1 VGRVLE
7 LEGVVKRYGRGPTV
21 LDGVDLRVAAGEV
34 VQVAGA
40 NGAGKTTLLRVAV
53 GLTRPTRGR
62 VVRAGRA
69 GWAPAA
75 LQEPPRLSAR
85 ELLRALSVAPGE
97 IAMLAERLAFAPW
110 LDERLAHDSTG
121 TLHKVVLAQAL
132 AGRPALIALDEP
144 WSGLDDAAR
153 DALATLLREAGHAG
167 AAILLSQ
174 HGAGPLAPDRTL
186 EVRDGALRDAHPGQ
200 ASIEVRGS
208 AESVAALAADA
219 RARGL
224 EVRER

>member
-1 VGRVLE
+1 MLE

-53 GLTRPTRGR
+53 GLTRATRGR
-62 VVRAGRA
+62 VARAGRA

-85 ELLRALSVAPGE
+85 ELLRALGVARDE
-97 IAMLAERLAFAPW
+97 IGALAERLAFTGW

-144 WSGLDDAAR
+144 WSGLDDGAR
-153 DALATLLREAGHAG
+153 DALAALLREAGEAG
-167 AAILLSQ
+167 AAILVSQ
-174 HGAGPLAPDRTL
+174 HGDGPLPPDRTL
-186 EVRDGALRDAHPGQ
+186 EVRDGALHEAVAGR
-200 ASIEVRGS
+200 ASIEVRGP
-208 AESVAALAADA
+208 AAAVAALAADA
-219 RARGL
+219 RTRGL